1 MAEVITQIPGYE
13 KGTVQTVVASDEEGA
28 IVLSAQVVSDLLNKW
43 NTTVAFFSLTSR
55 SEKLL
60 ELVNNQSSVAR
71 LFTVNQKN
79 HSFPV
84 IENKARG
91 MVHSKFVRAVVI
103 EGLPEQDLNHQYW
116 LHRLA
121 KSAHIPVVQI
131 VIKKKDEAVKQI
143 QQTGANN
150 NNTR

>member
-103 EGLPEQDLNHQYW
+103 EGLPEQDLDHQYW
-116 LHRLA
+116 LQRLA
-121 KSAHIPVVQI
+121 KSAHIPVVQ
-131 VIKKKDEAVKQI
+131 VVVKTDKK
-143 QQTGANN
+143 
-150 NNTR
+150 